1 MTLTPI
7 QFGEVDCLTLLDRMQ
22 KSFMRSSLPFLTRIR
37 VIKQEGDV
45 MCRTSVRKSFAIL
58 ILRDCSICYFIP
70 GLLSTLD
77 KIHFSSL
84 IEESNIDPRKVG
96 DNHISIPPQRL
107 ALFSNP
113 SVDRLALSRP
123 RVLIVLVN
131 YPSNPGRVIL
141 FMTNKIVLFTLIS
154 VGKFPGFGLR

>member
-1 MTLTPI
+1 
-7 QFGEVDCLTLLDRMQ
+7 
-22 KSFMRSSLPFLTRIR
+22 MRSSLPFLTRIR

>member
-1 MTLTPI
+1 MVTLTSI

-22 KSFMRSSLPFLTRIR
+22 KSYMRSSLPFLTRIR
-37 VIKQEGDV
+37 VIEQEGDV
-45 MCRTSVRKSFAIL
+45 ICRTSVRKPFAIS
-58 ILRDCSICYFIP
+58 IVRDCSICYFIL

-77 KIHFSSL
+77 KMHFSSL

-96 DNHISIPPQRL
+96 DNHNSIPPQRL

-123 RVLIVLVN
+123 PVLIVLVN
-131 YPSNPGRVIL
+131 YQSNPGLVIL
-141 FMTNKIVLFTLIS
+141 FMANKIVLFTLFS
-154 VGKFPGFGLR
+154 VG